1 MYTFLHGLQLL
12 QNKLVVIHS
21 LLVKIRKC
29 PRVKKIYTIK
39 STLRNKT
46 NTKRTMLN
54 IKFKPKY
61 TTKIKAVIFCL
72 LKIYIFVVNIFFFQK
87 FMCKDSKYYVSNR
100 KSSNN

>member
-1 MYTFLHGLQLL
+1 M
-12 QNKLVVIHS
+12 IHS

-72 LKIYIFVVNIFFFQK
+72 LKIYIFVVNFFLFKNSCVKTQSTMFLTEK
-87 FMCKDSKYYVSNR
+87 VVTISCYNYKLTLI
-100 KSSNN
+100 